1 VAGKFAAYSRM
12 DLIMNRFMKGNS
24 QTHDQS
30 RTQAFLPSANPPNT
44 TCRQPEKLETEPD
57 PPLMKNR
64 RQGSGRCRQIFSHF
78 CQQKVFS
85 VFFLPSLA
93 LLIALSASAQNQDV
107 NSLFPDPARVTADYP
122 DEVDRY
128 AAFSTL
134 YDTLMAD
141 APKPM
146 SSANYQ
152 KSSTYMATYNAID
165 SQHMMAGI
173 QSQAYKDWAAQ
184 RDKKI
189 DDFTFRRSV
198 LERYELT
205 ALQPI
210 ARPPPPTYTAPPAG
224 DVQIPG
230 QTYRP
235 PADPVHRLL
244 LYAMPL
250 AILSW
255 AGMFMLPW
263 LMMCR
268 SGIKSRFTTPPAQE
282 KIDGLAQPPES
293 LRVIQLPGVRYYTKT
308 FSGLLLNKET
318 TVYTSAITTTTPE
331 RVENIGNMTY
341 RTPGQTTTSY
351 SRRRVDTLRIR
362 TPDGH
367 ESTWT
372 LTGNSGDRIFN
383 GQILTGIAR
392 PVKADFSE
400 FVLVYNHNTAEFV
413 RVEEGL
419 SSAHRPGWIMGW
431 LAQPVSVL
439 AGTPG
444 FAIVIGYLLTFPPPV
459 IQIRWDMSGV
469 ILLLMGGFCSLTVAF
484 FLVLGLKARLVNRR
498 SAQLL
503 ARYGPQFRQYLDQ
516 LTPGL
521 KQLFGIR

>member
-1 VAGKFAAYSRM
+1 MKHWRQDV
-12 DLIMNRFMKGNS
+12 NRY
-24 QTHDQS
+24 
-30 RTQAFLPSANPPNT
+30 
-44 TCRQPEKLETEPD
+44 
-57 PPLMKNR
+57 
-64 RQGSGRCRQIFSHF
+64 RQIFSHF
-78 CQQKVFS
+78 CQQKALS
-85 VFFLPSLA
+85 VFFLPGLA
-93 LLIALSASAQNQDV
+93 LVIALSASAQNQDV
-107 NSLFPDPARVTADYP
+107 NSRFPDPARVTADYP
-122 DEVDRY
+122 DEVERY

-134 YDTLMAD
+134 YDAFMAD

-152 KSSTYMATYNAID
+152 KSSAYMATYNAID

-184 RDKKI
+184 RDKEI

-198 LERYELT
+198 LERYQLA

-210 ARPPPPTYTAPPAG
+210 ARPPPPTYTATPSG
-224 DVQIPG
+224 NIQIPG

-244 LYAMPL
+244 LHAMPL

-255 AGMFMLPW
+255 AGMVVLPW
-263 LMMCR
+263 LLMCR
-268 SGIKSRFTTPPAQE
+268 SGIKSRFTAPPVLE
-282 KIDGLAQPPES
+282 KVDGLPPLPES
-293 LRVIQLPGVRYYTKT
+293 LRVIQLPGVRYYAKP
-308 FSGLLLNKET
+308 FSGLLLGKET
-318 TVYTSAITTTTPE
+318 SVYTSAFTTTTPE
-331 RVENIGNMTY
+331 RVETIGNMTY

-351 SRRRVDTLRIR
+351 SRHRVDTLRIR
-362 TPDGH
+362 TPDGR

-431 LAQPVSVL
+431 LAQPVSMLV
-439 AGTPG
+439 GTPG
-444 FAIVIGYLLTFPPPV
+444 FAIVIGYFLTSPPPV
-459 IQIRWDMSGV
+459 IQIGWDMSGV
-469 ILLLMGGFCSLTVAF
+469 ILLLMGGFCSLTAAF
-484 FLVLGLKARLVNRR
+484 FLIHGLKARLINRR
-498 SAQLL
+498 NAQLL
-503 ARYGPQFRQYLDQ
+503 ACYDPPFRQYLDQ

-521 KQLFGIR
+521 KQCFGIR